1 MSIAKYDGLIRFDAD
16 DIMLPNMVETI
27 MKNRGGQGAVR
38 FRLKNFGMNTD
49 TSFAMGQI
57 YVKHSVFDEFGGYK
71 PWVCAADTDFKKRIE
86 KFTKIKIL
94 SDVLMKRRVHQESL
108 TRSKKTDKNSAIRAE
123 YRDKIANM
131 KIRSKKD
138 AIIYKE
144 TNTCKEIIATET
156 QPIRIILEP
165 KQVVKRPVPKKEV
178 KKPVVK
184 KKQEPKTMSKFHKGK
199 PNGSGWN
206 EFFGL

>member
-1 MSIAKYDGLIRFDAD
+1 
-16 DIMLPNMVETI
+16 
-27 MKNRGGQGAVR
+27 
-38 FRLKNFGMNTD
+38 
-49 TSFAMGQI
+49 
-57 YVKHSVFDEFGGYK
+57 
-71 PWVCAADTDFKKRIE
+71 VCAADTDFKKRIE

-123 YRDKIANM
+123 YRNKIANM
-131 KIRSKKD
+131 KIRNKKD

-165 KQVVKRPVPKKEV
+165 KQVVKKPVTKKEV
-178 KKPVVK
+178 KKPVA
-184 KKQEPKTMSKFHKGK
+184 KKQKPEPKSLSKFHKGK
-199 PNGSGWN
+199 PNGGGWN

>member
-1 MSIAKYDGLIRFDAD
+1 
-16 DIMLPNMVETI
+16 
-27 MKNRGGQGAVR
+27 
-38 FRLKNFGMNTD
+38 
-49 TSFAMGQI
+49 
-57 YVKHSVFDEFGGYK
+57 
-71 PWVCAADTDFKKRIE
+71 
-86 KFTKIKIL
+86 
-94 SDVLMKRRVHQESL
+94 MKRRVHQESL
-108 TRSKKTDKNSAIRAE
+108 TRNKKTDKNSAIRAE
-123 YRDKIANM
+123 YRNKIANM
-131 KIRSKKD
+131 KIRNKKD

-165 KQVVKRPVPKKEV
+165 KQVVKKPVPKKEV